1 MDDKMIEKIKEE
13 AEKIEIPEGLEPENI
28 REKLDAIDSEISAE
42 LKTAEATT
50 EPTKPFPIKR
60 AVAIAASAAV
70 VLGVGVGYGSIRLHN
85 DVAPAASD
93 SGITAEVATGASEDG
108 APYYTIPGVMHSAKS
123 YGDVNDVIETARA
136 EYQKE
141 KQRNDFIPNIK
152 QFADGDVVYEE
163 AVEESAIAPGAAES
177 TMDAGSAEGAM
188 DIGAANST
196 MDASAPAATGG
207 TAAAKVAHS
216 DTNVRTED
224 VDEGDIVK
232 TDGRYIYQYF
242 HSGEVRIISIEDGM
256 MEKVSSFDLSLESDT
271 YVAEMYVKDD
281 RMVLIAE
288 MYSTSLSK
296 DESSDR
302 AFYYVNNDRDV
313 HVLTYD
319 ITDRTAP
326 KRIGEVTIDG
336 YFRTS
341 RLVNGYLYVMTSYG
355 EPLIY
360 FCGMN
365 YIDANSTT
373 GKKYDAASDEEKVE
387 GVVPKI
393 NGENIPAEDIMLP
406 EKAKDEPFYV
416 ITSIKLSDPNNTV
429 DSKAVMGYVD
439 QVYASS
445 HSLFFYSVDYTENVE
460 RTEIVKF
467 SYSDGKIV
475 PEAAGSV
482 KGYIDDS
489 FCIDEDKNG
498 NLRVATTSWGENGN
512 QESSLYILDKNMKK
526 VGSLT
531 DIAGNEGIKSCRFM
545 GDIGY
550 IVTFRNTDPLFTVDL
565 SDPADPK
572 ILSELTIPGFSEY
585 LHYWGNGLL
594 LGVGYDAD
602 IETGGTEGVKLSMF
616 DVSDPKNTKE
626 VAKMILDVDQS
637 ELLYGNYKSV
647 LIDPEKNIFGFS
659 SMDWGDEET
668 NWEEHDYYM
677 VFSYEDGEFKNLL
690 TTKLDTN
697 DGYWDETRGLYA
709 GDYFFLVHGKN
720 ITSYDMKDYKKISSL

>member
-28 REKLDAIDSEISAE
+28 RKKLDAIDSEVSAE

-50 EPTKPFPIKR
+50 EPTNSNTTTEAKTSEETTEPSSIGAATSQAKKPTKIKPFPIKR
-60 AVAIAASAAV
+60 IVAIAASVAV

-85 DVAPAASD
+85 DVGPKVSD
-93 SGITAEVATGASEDG
+93 SGITAEVNEASESG
-108 APYYTIPGVMHSAKS
+108 SPYYTIPGVMHSAKS

-136 EYQKE
+136 EYQREME
-141 KQRNDFIPNIK
+141 KNDFISNIK
-152 QFADGDVVYEE
+152 QFTDGDVVYEE
-163 AVEESAIAPGAAES
+163 AVEESAIAPDAAES

-360 FCGMN
+360 FCGTN
-365 YIDANSTT
+365 YIEANSTT

-393 NGENIPAEDIMLP
+393 NGENIPAEYIMLP
-406 EKAKDEPFYV
+406 
-416 ITSIKLSDPNNTV
+416 
-429 DSKAVMGYVD
+429 
-439 QVYASS
+439 
-445 HSLFFYSVDYTENVE
+445 
-460 RTEIVKF
+460 
-467 SYSDGKIV
+467 
-475 PEAAGSV
+475 
-482 KGYIDDS
+482 
-489 FCIDEDKNG
+489 
-498 NLRVATTSWGENGN
+498 
-512 QESSLYILDKNMKK
+512 
-526 VGSLT
+526 
-531 DIAGNEGIKSCRFM
+531 
-545 GDIGY
+545 
-550 IVTFRNTDPLFTVDL
+550 
-565 SDPADPK
+565 
-572 ILSELTIPGFSEY
+572 
-585 LHYWGNGLL
+585 
-594 LGVGYDAD
+594 
-602 IETGGTEGVKLSMF
+602 
-616 DVSDPKNTKE
+616 
-626 VAKMILDVDQS
+626 
-637 ELLYGNYKSV
+637 
-647 LIDPEKNIFGFS
+647 
-659 SMDWGDEET
+659 
-668 NWEEHDYYM
+668 
-677 VFSYEDGEFKNLL
+677 
-690 TTKLDTN
+690 
-697 DGYWDETRGLYA
+697 
-709 GDYFFLVHGKN
+709 
-720 ITSYDMKDYKKISSL
+720 